1 MQPSPDLRIATTALQ
16 AKLDAS
22 SPRGSE
28 VRAAACNLA
37 RLARRDGFS
46 AEALTDLLRDSLL
59 PLLRSRH
66 VGPAADWLWDRVVAW
81 SWAVYRPEQA
91 AAGDAGDVP
100 ALSAADARDADSMQR
115 AVVGRVAGGP
125 RPLTVRAADP
135 APSVYRVDQRDVITR
150 VNTAWRTFASANG
163 APTLASS
170 AVGTSLWAHVSG
182 TKTRRLYEAVHA
194 TVRATGRS
202 VTLPY
207 RCDAPDERR
216 WMTLTVH
223 PLGGGQLQVV
233 SALVRREQRTPV
245 LLLDATVPRGDWP
258 MLVCGWCSR
267 VRTVSPAAF
276 DRAKPAP
283 WLNVE
288 SVRAGLTGAT
298 ALPRLMHDACP
309 DCADEVRTLLATA

>member
-1 MQPSPDLRIATTALQ
+1 MQPSPDIRIATTALL

-37 RLARRDGFS
+37 HLARRDGYS

-66 VGPAADWLWDRVVAW
+66 VGPTADWLWDRVVAW
-81 SWAVYRPEQA
+81 SWAAYPPEQA
-91 AAGDAGDVP
+91 DTGDAG
-100 ALSAADARDADSMQR
+100 DARDADRMQS
-115 AVVGRVAGGP
+115 AVVGRVVGVS
-125 RPLTVRAADP
+125 RPMTVRASDP
-135 APSVYRVDQRDVITR
+135 APSVYRLDQRDVITR

-182 TKTRRLYEAVHA
+182 TKTRQLYEAVHA

-202 VTLPY
+202 LTLPY

-258 MLVCGWCSR
+258 MLVCGWCNR
-267 VRTVSPAAF
+267 VRTVSHAAF
-276 DRAKPAP
+276 DRTKPAP
-283 WLNVE
+283 WQNVE
-288 SVRAGLTGAT
+288 SVRAGMMGAT

-309 DCADEVRTLLATA
+309 DCADEVHTLLASA